1 MNIYVEIIYGY
12 MYFVSKDREK
22 EEQEVPGWEGVH
34 RHEEQQQQRYTHQ
47 SPCLCT
53 IICWEM

>member
-1 MNIYVEIIYGY
+1 

-22 EEQEVPGWEGVH
+22 EEQEVSGREGVH

-47 SPCLCT
+47 SLCT
-53 IICWEM
+53 RAL